1 MAYADDLVTARDRAA
16 ARLAEALSSAQPNYS
31 IDGQSV
37 SRGDYL
43 RQLHETINNLNDL
56 IDRASGPVE
65 EHSVA
70 FG

>member
-1 MAYADDLVTARDRAA
+1 MAVMDDLILARDRAA
-16 ARLAEALSSAQPNYS
+16 ARLAEALASAQPNYS

-43 RQLHETINNLNDL
+43 EQLRKTISEINNLIAQVD
-56 IDRASGPVE
+56 GPVE